1 MLASPAA
8 FLSVEITGFNDGGGG
23 AGLFMLTGELCL
35 GELTLGA
42 VEEVKVPD
50 SELMESGDLQT
61 GTRLDL
67 CSMSFCRIGLEISRF
82 LMLALSGFCFLGNEL
97 NFPPCFS
104 FSLTPPPSLS
114 ATDSEGVLLTFE
126 ISLEKLDLSLP
137 GSGLVLSLFTSD
149 KVLLFDSS
157 MRQTCAWVA
166 TGAGWLDQVGVISLP
181 TGSSLGSLG

>member
-1 MLASPAA
+1 M
-8 FLSVEITGFNDGGGG
+8 SVEITGFNDGGGG
-23 AGLFMLTGELCL
+23 AGLFMPTGELCL

-42 VEEVKVPD
+42 VEEVIVPD
-50 SELMESGDLQT
+50 SGLTESGDLHT

-137 GSGLVLSLFTSD
+137 GSGLVLSRFVSETVL
-149 KVLLFDSS
+149 LLFDSS
-157 MRQTCAWVA
+157 MRQTWAA
-166 TGAGWLDQVGVISLP
+166 TGAGWLDQVGVINLP
-181 TGSSLGSLG
+181 TGSSLGSLGW